1 MVERHRRLGPE
12 EADVEPDHH
21 GHAAGDHPSATCD
34 CPMHAEVDSLLL
46 ELSAAQDE
54 VRRLR
59 RATALGAVFGP
70 AAGLT
75 LPAAGWRGLLHFP
88 RALWWALADSE

>member
-1 MVERHRRLGPE
+1 M
-12 EADVEPDHH
+12 EPDHH
-21 GHAAGDHPSATCD
+21 THAAGDHLSEGCD
-34 CPMHAEVDSLLL
+34 CPMHTEVDSLLA

-59 RATALGAVFGP
+59 LAASVAAYGP
-70 AAGLT
+70 VAGLS
-75 LPAAGWRGLLHFP
+75 LPGRGWHGLLHFR